1 VGPAIQLV
9 IFGVPVLLALV
20 AYLLPGVRV
29 LRSIAGALCILAAG
43 FLTFLMLSAD
53 SDEVMRILGMVVVL
67 SALIIAIR
75 PERKPAPAA
84 GPPARPA
91 PVPPPY
97 GQQGYPSQ
105 PQPYQAQQSPTTQ
118 PPQQNIPTPPSLQQP
133 QQPQPQQL
141 QQNIP
146 TPPSLQQQPP
156 TQPSPQQSSAHPAA
170 G

>member
-1 VGPAIQLV
+1 MGPAIQLV

-118 PPQQNIPTPPSLQQP
+118 PPQQP
-133 QQPQPQQL
+133 